1 MFSDGIQHSI
11 LKTVLNLNVSREFF
25 ADDLKLSDCY
35 AVYVHILHNS
45 RPLLLRRKDFL
56 TRKLFRAADAAV
68 GKRMTS
74 KSRLLI
80 FLYPPFD
87 ARVWRFGRRFGR
99 FLPVGTGRV
108 AGVTRISPG
117 VRSAGMRFKNL
128 MSKKI

>member
-87 ARVWRFGRRFGR
+87 ARVRLMRGFGGLGGGLEDFCRSGMAG
-99 FLPVGTGRV
+99 LPG
-108 AGVTRISPG
+108 
-117 VRSAGMRFKNL
+117 
-128 MSKKI
+128 